1 MVTFT
6 QPANLNGKQLLQE
19 LANAGIKSNGNCL
32 IDEFDVFWV
41 PIDEKDKTK
50 AEPIVA
56 AHIAVDE
63 NVAKEAAQAKLAALG
78 LTADD
83 LKALG
88 L

>member
-6 QPANLNGKQLLQE
+6 QPVNLNGKQLLEE
-19 LANAGIKSNGNCL
+19 LANAGIKSSGSCL
-32 IDEFDVFWV
+32 IDEFGVFWV
-41 PIDEKDKTK
+41 PIDEKDKAK
-50 AEPIVA
+50 AEPIVE
-56 AHIAVDE
+56 AHSAIDE